1 MAYANVFANG
11 EELDRNEFE
20 GGKGTTCFKIL
31 KDNGFEIVLKNESN
45 SISETLVKFLEQ
57 AKSNSLKTKDYIR
70 YFDDLQVKVSF
81 GMASLAR
88 VPWISFL
95 AHGQKTSNGI
105 YPVYLFYKKYN
116 ILYTTLRNIIFAW
129 KAYDNNEKLRYLR
142 QIDVDLLILKSLITI
157 SYKYQYITQKNY
169 MVWNEHI
176 SEIGKLVGGWI
187 KSCQKG

>member
-1 MAYANVFANG
+1 MVLAYANIFANG

-20 GGKGTTCFKIL
+20 GGKGTPCFKIL

-57 AKSNSLKTKDYIR
+57 AKGNSLQTKDYIR

-81 GMASLAR
+81 GMARLAR

-95 AHGQKTSNGI
+95 AQGQKTSNGI

-116 ILYTTLRNIIFAW
+116 ILVL
-129 KAYDNNEKLRYLR
+129 AYGVSEGTVPVVTWNLDTNVE
-142 QIDVDLLILKSLITI
+142 TI
-157 SYKYQYITQKNY
+157 NSYFKK
-169 MVWNEHI
+169 
-176 SEIGKLVGGWI
+176 EI
-187 KSCQKG
+187 

>member
-1 MAYANVFANG
+1 MKELPRNIKRDDILQGIRKIEEEGIPAQAHSSTYDLLYNGKRFPPKLVLAYANIFANG

-31 KDNGFEIVLKNESN
+31 KDNGFKIVLKNESN

-57 AKSNSLKTKDYIR
+57 AKGNSLKTKDYIR

-95 AHGQKTSNGI
+95 AQGQKTSNGI
-105 YPVYLFYKKYN
+105 YPVYLFY
-116 ILYTTLRNIIFAW
+116 
-129 KAYDNNEKLRYLR
+129 
-142 QIDVDLLILKSLITI
+142 LKSATPFPKCYLHKEKWTFD
-157 SYKYQYITQKNY
+157 S
-169 MVWNEHI
+169 
-176 SEIGKLVGGWI
+176 
-187 KSCQKG
+187 